1 MSGDDDDDDDDY
13 YYYYYVVVVVT
24 VIRFTIT
31 RVLFSFLVQDEEDF
45 KAATSE
51 VAPGSKSKLAKQIQE
66 LVKMIFD
73 VDMMKKTMIEFEVD
87 SFLM

>member
-1 MSGDDDDDDDDY
+1 M
-13 YYYYYVVVVVT
+13 
-24 VIRFTIT
+24 
-31 RVLFSFLVQDEEDF
+31 QDEEDF